1 MCLTFWLFNF
11 LNVAHC
17 GYGPV
22 CLIIGDRKMK
32 TEISVIP
39 VDDGAVALGI
49 LAKLMPWLTEQRTLG
64 EILEAINEAVGATLS
79 WMVIEEEGE
88 VQHASA
94 GQIPCSLKDAQTFL
108 EHSQLRRHQHAWR
121 VICWRRQVGS
131 LLFSPEHGAADKF
144 QSGILCKLNSTT
156 PGLEGY
162 FFLAFPRT
170 LTSMDIIKNV
180 VVILVEKLKD
190 YLADI
195 VAKERMAKEMQ
206 RIVAQYKV
214 LFDRAPV
221 LMNSFD
227 KNNRCVLWNGECER
241 LFGWTIEELNQRTD
255 PLALFFPDAEIRHQ
269 VRATVSSS
277 ATVDMHEWHPVRRNG
292 DALTVLWSNS
302 LLPDKSILS
311 IGLDITERKKAEH
324 QLAVKATT
332 DDLTGCFNRFSI
344 LRQFKEALVA
354 CVPGDPY
361 SHFSILMLDLD
372 HFKNINDRWG
382 HLTGDA
388 ALLHF
393 CEKIR
398 ELSPQDYALGRLGG
412 EEFLILL
419 PRADSDTALRFSQKI
434 RLALTERPLYNGGA
448 KITLSFS
455 AGVVFVTGGVS
466 DTSILLTL
474 ADNALYDAKRTGRSK
489 TVISE
494 PAL

>member
-1 MCLTFWLFNF
+1 MN
-11 LNVAHC
+11 
-17 GYGPV
+17 
-22 CLIIGDRKMK
+22 
-32 TEISVIP
+32 TEISAVRM
-39 VDDGAVALGI
+39 DDGAVALGI
-49 LAKLMPWLTEQRTLG
+49 LAKLMPWLTERRSLN
-64 EILEAINEAVGATLS
+64 EILEAINAALGSTLA
-79 WMVIEEEGE
+79 WVVIEEEGE
-88 VQHASA
+88 IQHASA
-94 GQIPCSLKDAQTFL
+94 GQIPCTLKEAQVFL

-121 VICWRRQVGS
+121 VICWRRHVGA
-131 LLFSPEHGAADKF
+131 LLFPPEHEAVHEF
-144 QSGILCKLNSTT
+144 QSGILCKLNSTI
-156 PGLEGY
+156 PGLEGF
-162 FFLAFPRT
+162 FFLAFPRS
-170 LTSMDIIKNV
+170 LSSMDIIKNV

-190 YLADI
+190 YLAEI
-195 VAKERMAKEMQ
+195 IAKERMVREIQ

-227 KNNRCVLWNGECER
+227 KNNRCVMWNGECER
-241 LFGWTIEELNQRTD
+241 LFGWTIAELNQRSD
-255 PLALFFPDAEIRHQ
+255 PLALFFPDAEMRHQ

-277 ATVDMHEWHPVRRNG
+277 ATVDMHEWHPVKRNG
-292 DALTVLWSNS
+292 EVLTVLWSNI
-302 LLPDKSILS
+302 LLSDKSILS

-354 CVPGDPY
+354 CVPGDPF

-372 HFKNINDRWG
+372 HFKRINDRWG

-398 ELSPQDYALGRLGG
+398 ELSSPDFALGRLGG

-419 PRADSDTALRFSQKI
+419 PRTDSDSALRFSHKI
-434 RLALTERPLYNGGA
+434 RLALADKPLYNSGE
-448 KITLSFS
+448 KIVLSFS
-455 AGVVFVTGGVS
+455 AGVVFVTGGIS
-466 DTSILLTL
+466 DTSVLLTL

-494 PAL
+494 VGL

>member
-1 MCLTFWLFNF
+1 
-11 LNVAHC
+11 
-17 GYGPV
+17 
-22 CLIIGDRKMK
+22 MK
-32 TEISVIP
+32 TEIPAIP
-39 VDDGAVALGI
+39 MDDGTAALGI
-49 LAKLMPWLTEQRTLG
+49 LAKLMPWLTEQRSID
-64 EILEAINEAVGATLS
+64 EILEAINTAIGSTLA
-79 WMVIEEEGE
+79 WVVIEDDGE
-88 VQHASA
+88 IQHASA
-94 GQIPCSLKDAQTFL
+94 GAVPSTLKDAQSFL

-121 VICWRRQVGS
+121 VICWRRQVGT
-131 LLFSPEHGAADKF
+131 LLFPPEHGAVQKF
-144 QSGILCKLNSTT
+144 QSGILCKLNLTT
-156 PGLEGY
+156 PGLQGF
-162 FFLAFPRT
+162 FFLAFPAP
-170 LTSMDIIKNV
+170 LSSMDIIKNV

-190 YLADI
+190 YLAEI
-195 VAKERMAKEMQ
+195 VARERMAREMQ
-206 RIVAQYKV
+206 RIVAQYKI

-241 LFGWTIEELNQRTD
+241 LFGWTIAELNQRTD
-255 PLALFFPDAEIRHQ
+255 PLALFFPEAEIRHQ
-269 VRATVSSS
+269 VRATVSSA

-292 DALTVLWSNS
+292 DALTVLWSNI

-332 DDLTGCFNRFSI
+332 DDLTGCYNRFSI
-344 LRQFKEALVA
+344 IRQFKEALVA
-354 CVPGDPY
+354 CVPGDPF

-398 ELSPQDYALGRLGG
+398 ELSLPGYSLGRLGG

-419 PRADSDTALRFSQKI
+419 PQTDSQSALRFSQKI
-434 RLALTERPLYNGGA
+434 RSVLTDKPLFNGGE

-466 DTSILLTL
+466 DTSVLLTL
-474 ADNALYDAKRTGRSK
+474 ADNALYDAKCTGRSK

-494 PAL
+494 AAL

>member
-1 MCLTFWLFNF
+1 
-11 LNVAHC
+11 
-17 GYGPV
+17 
-22 CLIIGDRKMK
+22 MK
-32 TEISVIP
+32 TEIPAVLM
-39 VDDGAVALGI
+39 DDGAVALGI
-49 LAKLMPWLTEQRTLG
+49 LAKLMPWLTEQRSLN
-64 EILEAINEAVGATLS
+64 EILEAINSALGSTLA
-79 WMVIEEEGE
+79 WAVIEEEGE
-88 VQHASA
+88 IQHASA
-94 GQIPCSLKDAQTFL
+94 GATSCSLKDAQAFL

-121 VICWRRQVGS
+121 VICWRRQVGT
-131 LLFSPEHGAADKF
+131 LLFPAGHPAADKF
-144 QSGILCKLNSTT
+144 HSGILCKLNSTT
-156 PGLEGY
+156 PGLEG
-162 FFLAFPRT
+162 FVFLAFPQA
-170 LTSMDIIKNV
+170 LSSMEIIKNV

-190 YLADI
+190 YLVDI
-195 VAKERMAKEMQ
+195 IARERMAREIQ
-206 RIVAQYKV
+206 RIVAQYKI
-214 LFDRAPV
+214 LFERAPV
-221 LMNSFD
+221 LMNCFD

-241 LFGWTIEELNQRTD
+241 LFGWTVQELNQRAD

-269 VRATVSSS
+269 VRATVSASS
-277 ATVDMHEWHPVRRNG
+277 TVDMHEWHPVRRNG
-292 DALTVLWSNS
+292 DALTVLWSNI

-311 IGLDITERKKAEH
+311 IGLDITERKKVEY

-344 LRQFKEALVA
+344 LRQFKEALVVCA
-354 CVPGDPY
+354 PGDPF

-398 ELSPQDYALGRLGG
+398 ELSLPDYALGRLGG

-419 PRADSDTALRFSQKI
+419 PRTDDQSALLFSQKL
-434 RLALTERPLYNGGA
+434 RLALTEKPLFNNGE

-455 AGVVFVTGGVS
+455 GGVVFVTGGVS
-466 DTSILLTL
+466 DTSVLLTL

>member
-1 MCLTFWLFNF
+1 MT
-11 LNVAHC
+11 
-17 GYGPV
+17 
-22 CLIIGDRKMK
+22 D
-32 TEISVIP
+32 
-39 VDDGAVALGI
+39 
-49 LAKLMPWLTEQRTLG
+49 QRTLA
-64 EILEAINEAVGATLS
+64 EILGAINTAVGSTLA
-79 WMVIEEEGE
+79 WVVVEEEGE
-88 VQHASA
+88 IQHASA
-94 GQIPCSLKDAQTFL
+94 GHHSCSLKDTLAFL

-131 LLFSPEHGAADKF
+131 LLFPAGHEAVDKY
-144 QSGILCKLNSTT
+144 QSGILCKLNSTAS
-156 PGLEGY
+156 GLDGF
-162 FFLAFPRT
+162 FFLAFPRV
-170 LTSMDIIKNV
+170 LSSMDIIKS
-180 VVILVEKLKD
+180 VVIILVDKLKD
-190 YLADI
+190 HLLDI
-195 VAKERMAKEMQ
+195 VARERMVREMQ

-214 LFDRAPV
+214 LFERAPV

-241 LFGWTIEELNQRTD
+241 LFGWTIEELNQCSD

-277 ATVDMHEWHPVRRNG
+277 ATVDMHEWHPVKRNG
-292 DALTVLWSNS
+292 EALTVLWSNI

-311 IGLDITERKKAEH
+311 IGLDITERKKVEH
-324 QLAVKATT
+324 QLAMKATT

-354 CVPGDPY
+354 CVPGDPF
-361 SHFSILMLDLD
+361 SHFSLLMLDLD
-372 HFKNINDRWG
+372 HFKSINDRWG

-398 ELSPQDYALGRLGG
+398 ELSLLGYSLGRLGG

-419 PRADSDTALRFSQKI
+419 PGEDSESAMRFSQKI
-434 RLALTERPLYNGGA
+434 RSALMDKPIFKEGE

-466 DTSILLTL
+466 DTSVLLTL

-494 PAL
+494 AIF